1 MKEAATM
8 NTTYRVQ
15 QTSTGHW
22 TSLRVVSNGQPVLV
36 PDTVVIVSTETAQEQ
51 INALRRYFDN
61 GFLPVGKIEVLL

>member
-1 MKEAATM
+1 M

-36 PDTVVIVSTETAQEQ
+36 PDTVVIVSTETSQEQ
-51 INALRRYFDN
+51 INTLHLYFDN